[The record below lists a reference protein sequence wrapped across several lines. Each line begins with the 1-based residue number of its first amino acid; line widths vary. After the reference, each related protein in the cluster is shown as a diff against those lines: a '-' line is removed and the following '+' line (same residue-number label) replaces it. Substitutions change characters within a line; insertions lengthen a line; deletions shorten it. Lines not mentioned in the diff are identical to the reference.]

1 MQMAN
6 KSTVCAMWIFRDMY
20 NFETFARYALVQH
33 VKRKNNVMK
42 NIQLVRNAENL
53 RAKKKLGQFKE
64 QIMVVLIAK

>member
-1 MQMAN
+1 
-6 KSTVCAMWIFRDMY
+6 MY

-33 VKRKNNVMK
+33 VKRKKNVMK

>member
-1 MQMAN
+1 MAN
-6 KSTVCAMWIFRDMY
+6 KSTVCAMCIFRDMY
-20 NFETFARYALVQH
+20 DFETFAKYALVQH
-33 VKRKNNVMK
+33 VKRKKNVMK